1 MTNKISKSGTES
13 VIFSVMF
20 MSNLRSMKKNQDLC
34 PLTLDPSIFN
44 TVLYNVRLYGHWV

>member
-13 VIFSVMF
+13 VFSVMF
-20 MSNLRSMKKNQDLC
+20 TSNLCSMKKNQDLC

-44 TVLYNVRLYGHWV
+44 AVLYNVRLYGHWV